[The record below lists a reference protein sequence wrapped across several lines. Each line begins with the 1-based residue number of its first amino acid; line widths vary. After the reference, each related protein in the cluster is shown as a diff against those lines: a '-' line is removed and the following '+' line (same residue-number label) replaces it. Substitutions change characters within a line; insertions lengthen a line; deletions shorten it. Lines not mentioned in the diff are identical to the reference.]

1 MFRCSLCNMI
11 FTETHH
17 EDICRDNLLDL
28 IYDELDN
35 IKCKSILKNILEI
48 IRHKKILSNI

>member
-1 MFRCSLCNMI
+1 MFRCSLCSEI

-17 EDICRDNLLDL
+17 EDRCRDNLYEL
-28 IYDELDN
+28 INDELDN

>member
-17 EDICRDNLLDL
+17 DDNCRDNLYEL
-28 IYDELDN
+28 INDELDN